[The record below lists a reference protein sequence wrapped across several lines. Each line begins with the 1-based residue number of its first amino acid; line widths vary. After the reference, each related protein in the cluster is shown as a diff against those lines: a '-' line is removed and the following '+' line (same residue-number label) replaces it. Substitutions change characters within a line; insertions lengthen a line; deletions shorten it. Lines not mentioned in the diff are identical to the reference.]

1 MLGNGGLYLQY
12 HKYLLYQEEDL
23 DSGCVGQME
32 GDTSRIAQFYDLL
45 NQSIDV
51 IRIFCDRIP
60 GKTFQQ
66 KK

>member
-1 MLGNGGLYLQY
+1 M
-12 HKYLLYQEEDL
+12 
-23 DSGCVGQME
+23 GQME

-60 GKTFQQ
+60 GKIFQTLY
-66 KK
+66 KTREGGDIGMFIILVPKVL